1 MRLSGRTAEIIL
13 VSLLGLV
20 HFRVALAVLVLGRTG
35 RIDQRC
41 IDDGAP
47 GAATGR
53 GRPEPLMTARMP
65 AASSCFSSKRRKLRM
80 VVSSGMRSSAAR
92 QTGAGSWFR
101 TALPPSLDRCSRTS
115 SAADAHAASPSTG
128 RPDGHLHPSDN
139 VARSKQSSPS
149 TAPPDPSRSG
159 TTPCGFACACQRTR
173 RRRRSSAS
181 SGNSVGGGAVFCQ
194 IRKSFSEFP

>member
-41 IDDGAP
+41 IDDGAGSDRP
-47 GAATGR
+47 RSPRAIDDSDAGRQLVFLQQAAEVENG
-53 GRPEPLMTARMP
+53 GFVGDALG
-65 AASSCFSSKRRKLRM
+65 S
-80 VVSSGMRSSAAR
+80 AR

-101 TALPPSLDRCSRTS
+101 QRFLHRWIAVAEPVLQQMHTQHRHQRVGRTATFTLRIMWLDQSNQALPR
-115 SAADAHAASPSTG
+115 H
-128 RPDGHLHPSDN
+128 H
-139 VARSKQSSPS
+139 RSISI
-149 TAPPDPSRSG
+149 G

-194 IRKSFSEFP
+194 IRKSFQSFLG